1 MARSSPAGTHTIEAV
16 PDGVGGFDVHATRSL
31 VADVSDVFAFLAE
44 LENHWRL
51 ADRFVEVVELAGP
64 PGARTGG
71 RVRVRGP
78 LGLRR
83 TATIRVDLVQ
93 PTDEVRG
100 SAELSGGTVA
110 RVRWLLRPVNGR
122 TAVTLGATIE
132 EARPLD
138 RLLLRAGG
146 LAWMGARFDGA
157 LRSLEE
163 SLAPSPSAIPRPS

>member
-1 MARSSPAGTHTIEAV
+1 VTHTIEAV

-31 VADVSDVFAFLAE
+31 VADIADVFAFLTD

-51 ADRFVEVVELAGP
+51 ADRFVEVLELAGP

-71 RVRVRGP
+71 RVRVCGP

-83 TATIRVDLVQ
+83 TATIRIDLAR
-93 PTDEVRG
+93 PMDEVRG

-110 RVRWLLRPVNGR
+110 RVTWRLRSRNGR

-132 EARPLD
+132 KARPLD

-146 LAWMGARFDGA
+146 RAWMSARFEGA
-157 LRSLEE
+157 LGSLED
-163 SLAPSPSAIPRPS
+163 SLASSPPAALEPRPRA